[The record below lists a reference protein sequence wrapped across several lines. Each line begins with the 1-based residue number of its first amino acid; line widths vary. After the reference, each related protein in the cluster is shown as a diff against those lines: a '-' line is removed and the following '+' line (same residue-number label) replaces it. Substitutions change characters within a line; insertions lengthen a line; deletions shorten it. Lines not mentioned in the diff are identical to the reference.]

1 MNNFSDYLCFLNI
14 FVFDEWIDIEWFGVF
29 IELILNC
36 VYSFNDMIKYLLN
49 FFVKDKEVVFEDIY
63 LGLNIIFLSFLIG

>member
-1 MNNFSDYLCFLNI
+1 
-14 FVFDEWIDIEWFGVF
+14 
-29 IELILNC
+29 
-36 VYSFNDMIKYLLN
+36 MIKYLLN